1 MPAAVIPFRSS
12 TAVARRATWSLL
24 EIARPGM
31 LPEPLGVLLVD
42 EETGRLA
49 LRLKDEADF
58 ADFDDLDEQDA
69 DYLAALESDLEAK
82 GLEPGSE
89 TELGGHAL
97 LDSLEDS
104 LSGFLRIG
112 ERTAIEYSGDPAH
125 TVNRLFDEYVDSE
138 VRPFVTHLPFYG
150 LRAAATKF
158 GEEFDQA
165 EVSEPEAWLRAPR
178 GMRLAEGMFIAQVVG
193 RSMEPLIPD
202 GTYCLFRGPVVGS
215 RQGKRLLIEQTGGQ
229 GADPANRYT
238 VKRYTSRKTPDSD
251 TDEDGAWR
259 HESIRLEPLNPEFE
273 AFELGPGDFRVI
285 AEFVQVFPS

>member
-1 MPAAVIPFRSS
+1 MPAAVIPFRSPTAAGS
-12 TAVARRATWSLL
+12 TRATWSLL

-31 LPEPLGVLLVD
+31 SPEPLGVLLVD
-42 EETGRLA
+42 EETGRLS
-49 LRLKDEADF
+49 LRLKDETDF
-58 ADFDDLDEQDA
+58 PQETLEEQEA
-69 DYLAALESDLEAK
+69 DYLAALASDLEAK
-82 GLEPGSE
+82 GLEPGGVKPF
-89 TELGGHAL
+89 GGHAL

-112 ERTAIEYSGDPAH
+112 ERTAIGYSGDPAQ

-165 EVSEPEAWLRAPR
+165 EVSEPDAWLRAPR
-178 GMRLAEGMFIAQVVG
+178 GMRLAEGMFVAQVVG

-202 GTYCLFRGPVVGS
+202 GSYCLFRGPVVGS

-229 GADPANRYT
+229 GADPASRYT
-238 VKRYTSRKTPDSD
+238 VKRYTSRKTADGKMG
-251 TDEDGAWR
+251 EDGAWK